1 MNDTNSEILYP
12 IGRRPGNYSEK
23 SKLIL
28 LMGTLLRYE
37 NLGLFTMKCIIK
49 DRFQT
54 RSETFQ
60 HYSKAV
66 RTFAKRLFKR
76 NPSLTPEFNAVIANT
91 GDTIDLHGDYV
102 YLNPSCD
109 YVLAHDFSGLQFSFR
124 FIYGKVYSV
133 LPNLVEI
140 KENECSTTGRVQLC
154 NRGYY
159 STLNVPMYYG

>member
-12 IGRRPGNYSEK
+12 IGRQPGTYSET
-23 SKLIL
+23 SKLVL
-28 LMGTLLRYE
+28 LMGTLLSYKQR
-37 NLGLFTMKCIIK
+37 GLFTMKCIIK

-76 NPSLTPEFNAVIANT
+76 NPSLTPAFNAVIANT

-102 YLNPSCD
+102 S
-109 YVLAHDFSGLQFSFR
+109 
-124 FIYGKVYSV
+124 
-133 LPNLVEI
+133 
-140 KENECSTTGRVQLC
+140 
-154 NRGYY
+154 
-159 STLNVPMYYG
+159 